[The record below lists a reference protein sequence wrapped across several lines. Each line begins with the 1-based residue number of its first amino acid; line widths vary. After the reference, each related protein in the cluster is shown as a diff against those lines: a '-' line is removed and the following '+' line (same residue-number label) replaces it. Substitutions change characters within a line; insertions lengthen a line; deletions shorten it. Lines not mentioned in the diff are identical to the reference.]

1 MKRTYQPS
9 KRKRKNVHGFRTR
22 MKTAGGRK
30 VLSRRRSKG
39 RTRIGVEA

>member
-9 KRKRKNVHGFRTR
+9 KLKRKKTLGFRAR

-30 VLSRRRSKG
+30 VINRRRRSG
-39 RTRIGVEA
+39 RRKLAA